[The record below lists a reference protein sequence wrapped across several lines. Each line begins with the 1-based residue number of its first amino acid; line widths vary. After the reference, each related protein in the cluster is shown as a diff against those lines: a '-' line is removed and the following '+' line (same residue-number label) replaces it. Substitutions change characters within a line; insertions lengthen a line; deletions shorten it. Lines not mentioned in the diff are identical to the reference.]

1 MHSASEGGSG
11 GAVEA
16 RPSPRLGSS
25 LSSGLSMFV
34 AVASFLPVA
43 CRRESVQFLYERER
57 KRDDS
62 RAHINANVDRVW
74 VFFGNPLQIG
84 RLTRDN

>member
-1 MHSASEGGSG
+1 M
-11 GAVEA
+11 
-16 RPSPRLGSS
+16 RPSPRLGST

-57 KRDDS
+57 ERERDNS
-62 RAHINANVDRVW
+62 RTHINANVDRVW
-74 VFFGNPLQIG
+74 VFFGNLLQIG